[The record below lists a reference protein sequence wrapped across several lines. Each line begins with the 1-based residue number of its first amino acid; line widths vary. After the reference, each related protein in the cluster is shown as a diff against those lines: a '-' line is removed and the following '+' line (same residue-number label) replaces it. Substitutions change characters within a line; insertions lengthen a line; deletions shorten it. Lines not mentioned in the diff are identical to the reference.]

1 MKKYPMHRTRRLT
14 VNFTPAAIRVEPFDA
29 QSTVRYR
36 GQPSAINS
44 AVPDSMMIGAL
55 HPTHLNEM
63 MELIG
68 KGEIPVD
75 LEPQSAAI
83 ILRRSIAPGRY

>member
-1 MKKYPMHRTRRLT
+1 MHCTPRLT
-14 VNFTPAAIRVEPFDA
+14 VNFTPAAIRAEPFDA

-36 GQPSAINS
+36 GQLSAINS